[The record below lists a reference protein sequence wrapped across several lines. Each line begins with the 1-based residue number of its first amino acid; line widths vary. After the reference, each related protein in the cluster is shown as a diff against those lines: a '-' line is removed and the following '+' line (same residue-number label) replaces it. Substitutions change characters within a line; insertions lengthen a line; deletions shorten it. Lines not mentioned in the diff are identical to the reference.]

1 MTLYPKLIMDALAT
15 VTYAGTKKSVVESQ
29 MVADQPVVKAPA
41 SAGQPWQVSVVLEFP
56 RDTDP
61 FLKSTVKAAEAAV
74 KYHCRQAAEAAGEQ
88 IDVEVTIET
97 EFKSKPRPEVGKLL
111 PQVKNV
117 VAVSSGKGGVGKSTV
132 SANLAI
138 ALARLGYQVGLLDAD
153 IFGPSM
159 PKMFQVEDARPY
171 AVNVDGRDLI
181 APIEQY
187 GVKLLSIGFFVS
199 PETATLWRG
208 GMASNALKQLI
219 ADADWGELDY
229 LILDT
234 PPGTSDIHLTLLQT
248 LSITGAIIVSTP
260 QQVALAD
267 ARKGIDMYRNEKV
280 NVPILGLVENMA
292 WFTPAE
298 LPENRYYIFGKEG
311 CKQLAEEMKVPL
323 LAQIPLVQGI
333 CDSGDRG
340 EPAALNSDSM
350 TGLAFINLA
359 QSVVTVVNKRNRE
372 LPKTKIVGVKTT

>member
-1 MTLYPKLIMDALAT
+1 MTLYPQLIIDALAT
-15 VTYAGTKKSVVESQ
+15 VTYAGTKKNLIESG
-29 MVADQPVVKAPA
+29 MVADTPAVSAPQQEGDPWKVK
-41 SAGQPWQVSVVLEFP
+41 VVLEFP

-61 FLKSTVKAAEAAV
+61 FLKSTVKAAEAAI
-74 KYHCRQAAEAAGEQ
+74 KYHCGK
-88 IDVEVTIET
+88 DVEVTIET
-97 EFKSKPRPEVGKLL
+97 EFKSKPRPEVEQLL
-111 PQVKNV
+111 PGVKNII
-117 VAVSSGKGGVGKSTV
+117 AVSSGKGGVGKSTV

-138 ALARLGYQVGLLDAD
+138 ALARLGYKVGLLDTD

-159 PKMFQVEDARPY
+159 PKMFNVEDERPY
-171 AVNVDGRDLI
+171 AVKVDGRDLI
-181 APIEQY
+181 CPIEKY

-199 PETATLWRG
+199 PTTATLWRG
-208 GMASNALKQLI
+208 GMATSALKQLI

-229 LILDT
+229 FILDT

-280 NVPILGLVENMA
+280 NVPILGLIENMA

-298 LPENRYYIFGKEG
+298 LPENKYYIFGKEG
-311 CKQLAEEMKVPL
+311 CKQLAEEMQVPL
-323 LAQIPLVQGI
+323 LAQIPLVQSI
-333 CDSGDRG
+333 CDNGDAG
-340 EPAALNSDSM
+340 TPAALNTDSA

-359 QSVVTVVNKRNRE
+359 QAVITVVNRHNKE
-372 LPKTKIVGVKTT
+372 QPKTKIVGVK

>member
-15 VTYAGTKKSVVESQ
+15 VTYAGTKKNLVESD
-29 MVADQPVVKAPA
+29 MVADTPSVAAPSHEGEPWRVKI
-41 SAGQPWQVSVVLEFP
+41 VLLFP

-61 FLKSTVKAAEAAV
+61 FLKSTIKAAEAAV
-74 KYHCRQAAEAAGEQ
+74 KYHCGQ
-88 IDVEVTIET
+88 DVEVTIET
-97 EFKSKPRPEVGKLL
+97 EFKSAPRPEVEQLL
-111 PQVKNV
+111 PCVKNII
-117 VAVSSGKGGVGKSTV
+117 AVSSGKGGVGKSTV

-138 ALARLGYQVGLLDAD
+138 ALARLGYKVGLLDTD

-159 PKMFQVEDARPY
+159 PKMFNVEDERPY
-171 AVNVDGRDLI
+171 AVKKDGRDLI
-181 APIEQY
+181 CPIEQY

-199 PETATLWRG
+199 PTTATLWRG
-208 GMASNALKQLI
+208 GMATSALKQLI

-229 LILDT
+229 FILDT

-248 LSITGAIIVSTP
+248 LPITGAVIVSTP

-280 NVPILGLVENMA
+280 NVPILGLIENMA

-298 LPENRYYIFGKEG
+298 LPENKYYIFGKEG
-311 CKQLAEEMKVPL
+311 CKQLAEEMNVPL
-323 LAQIPLVQGI
+323 LAQIPLVQSI
-333 CDSGDRG
+333 CDNGDAG
-340 EPAALNSDSM
+340 TPAALNSDSA

-359 QSVVTVVNKRNRE
+359 QAVVTVVNRRNKE
-372 LPKTKIVGVKTT
+372 QPKTKIVGMK

>member
-1 MTLYPKLIMDALAT
+1 MALYPKMIMDALAT
-15 VTYAGTKKSVVESQ
+15 VTYAGTKKNLIESE
-29 MVADQPVVKAPA
+29 MVADQPAINGNKVT
-41 SAGQPWQVSVVLEFP
+41 VVLEFP

-61 FLKSTVKAAEAAV
+61 FLKSTVKAAEAAI
-74 KYHCRQAAEAAGEQ
+74 KYYCGK
-88 IDVEVTIET
+88 DVEVEIQT

-117 VAVSSGKGGVGKSTV
+117 IAVSSGKGGVGKSTV

-138 ALARLGYQVGLLDAD
+138 ALARLGYKVGLLDTD

-159 PKMFQVEDARPY
+159 PKMFHVEDARPY
-171 AVNVDGRDLI
+171 AVEVDGRQLI
-181 APIEQY
+181 EPIEAY
-187 GVKLLSIGFFVS
+187 GVKLLSIGFFVN
-199 PETATLWRG
+199 PDTATLWRG
-208 GMASNALKQLI
+208 GMATNALKQLI
-219 ADADWGELDY
+219 ADANWGDLDY
-229 LILDT
+229 FILDT

-248 LSITGAIIVSTP
+248 LAITGAVIVSTP

-280 NVPILGLVENMA
+280 NVPILGLIENMA

-298 LPENRYYIFGKEG
+298 LPENKYYIFGKEG
-311 CKQLAEEMKVPL
+311 CKQLAEEMNVPL

-333 CDSGDRG
+333 CDSGDKG
-340 EPAALNSDSM
+340 EPAALSSDTA

-359 QSVVTVVNKRNRE
+359 QAVVTVVNRRNKE
-372 LPKTKIVGVKTT
+372 QPATQIVGVK